1 MCCRAVHL
9 TSVHFAFDT
18 RIFYKECKS
27 LAMAGFDVTLVA
39 PHAEGDTVRDGVK
52 LVAVRPPTGR
62 RERVTTT
69 IGSVYRAALRARGDV
84 YHFHDPELMPVGV
97 LLKAHGKRVIY
108 DVHEDYPQTILM
120 TEWIRPVLRRAVSA
134 GIGMGEMA
142 ASLAYDRVI
151 AATPTIAARFPA
163 AKTQVIQNFPWRDE
177 LRLPESNGYAAR
189 KPVCVYVGRL
199 SNSRGLQEMAQAIQL
214 ASSRLPAK
222 LVTAGD
228 AISGAGANLEI
239 GRGTGLVEHRGLQ
252 SRSEVA
258 ALLAGARIGLAVMHP
273 LQCYI
278 HSHPTKLYE
287 YMSAGLP
294 VVVSDFPV
302 WREIVDSAK
311 CGLLVNPLDT
321 EAIAEAI
328 VWLLSHPAEAEQ
340 MGRNGRRAVVEVYN
354 WEQESTRLT
363 SIYSELLAA
372 KVTGAQ
378 ALRKPAADRAEG
390 R

>member
-1 MCCRAVHL
+1 MCYRAVHL

-18 RIFYKECKS
+18 RIFHKECKS

-39 PHAEGDTVRDGVK
+39 PHAGGDTVRDGVN
-52 LVAVRPPTGR
+52 LIAVRPPRDR
-62 RERVTTT
+62 RERITRTV
-69 IGSVYRAALRARGDV
+69 ISVYRAALRARGDV
-84 YHFHDPELMPVGV
+84 YHFHDPELMPIGV
-97 LLKAHGKRVIY
+97 LLKAFGKRVIY

-120 TEWIRPVLRRAVSA
+120 TEWIRPALRRAMSA
-134 GIGMGEMA
+134 GISMGEMA
-142 ASLAYDRVI
+142 TSLAYDRVI

-177 LRLPESNGYAAR
+177 LRLPGSDGYAAR
-189 KPVCVYVGRL
+189 EPVCVYVGRL

-258 ALLAGARIGLAVMHP
+258 ALLAGARIGLAVIHP
-273 LQCYI
+273 LECYI

-302 WREIVDSAK
+302 WREIVASAN
-311 CGLLVNPLDT
+311 CGVLVNPLDP

-372 KVTGAQ
+372 KVPGAQ
-378 ALRKPAADRAEG
+378 ALRKQAADSAEE